1 MKTFPNSEIN
11 LKTAQIF
18 VDHKKRLENLSLGFC
33 EINKVCP
40 PLEA

>member
-11 LKTAQIF
+11 LKQCKYLLIT
-18 VDHKKRLENLSLGFC
+18 KRLKNLSLGFC